1 MANELQGIECSS
13 NSVNVSW
20 PSRGDTMGD
29 SHEGGIVFLS
39 TTRLYQA
46 FSSGYR
52 GYPKSKVH
60 PSL

>member
-1 MANELQGIECSS
+1 
-13 NSVNVSW
+13 
-20 PSRGDTMGD
+20 MGD